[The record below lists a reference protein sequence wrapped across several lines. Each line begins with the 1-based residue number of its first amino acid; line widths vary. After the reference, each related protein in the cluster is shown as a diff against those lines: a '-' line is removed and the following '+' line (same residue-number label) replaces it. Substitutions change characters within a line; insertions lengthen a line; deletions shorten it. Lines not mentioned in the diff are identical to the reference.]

1 MIIMREQLNVNQ
13 RQAISETPA
22 KGGGGGLVE
31 TCFSSLGR
39 MVTFPG
45 KRPWLS
51 GRESSK
57 AVAWP
62 PLCVESEV
70 KTRVETSL
78 FTINSRQGR
87 FTKAVC
93 TPPEA
98 QSQVQTI
105 EELSP
110 VRLLDFDPVIL
121 AKPSNSH
128 SFLDRC

>member
-39 MVTFPG
+39 MVTFSG

-78 FTINSRQGR
+78 FTTNSRHGR

-93 TPPEA
+93 TPPGTH
-98 QSQVQTI
+98 SQVQNYRGVEPNSAVVGDI
-105 EELSP
+105 SP
-110 VRLLDFDPVIL
+110 
-121 AKPSNSH
+121 
-128 SFLDRC
+128 